1 MTEDAPHILV
11 VDDDTRLRKLLRDFL
26 SKEGY
31 AVTTAADAKEA
42 RERMRT
48 FRFDLIVLDIMMPG
62 ESGLDLTRSLRNGDS
77 VPILLLTAMG
87 ESEDRIRGLEQGAD
101 DYLAKPF
108 EPRELLLRINSI
120 LRRAPKV
127 NPVEPSVLSLGAFVY
142 HPERNEL
149 LHNGQPVRLSHAEGQ
164 ILRVFAERPGDIVS
178 RDELAR
184 RTGAEANPR
193 TVDVQITRLR
203 KKIEADPR

>member
-1 MTEDAPHILV
+1 M
-11 VDDDTRLRKLLRDFL
+11 
-26 SKEGY
+26 
-31 AVTTAADAKEA
+31 
-42 RERMRT
+42 
-48 FRFDLIVLDIMMPG
+48 
-62 ESGLDLTRSLRNGDS
+62 
-77 VPILLLTAMG
+77 
-87 ESEDRIRGLEQGAD
+87 
-101 DYLAKPF
+101 
-108 EPRELLLRINSI
+108 LLRINSI

-203 KKIEADPR
+203 KKIEADPRQPRYLQTIRGKGYRMRTD